1 MPGPHPPGDSV
12 YIHGTHPEEQ
22 HRLSRLNDLLN
33 AACLREL
40 APPPGARVLDV
51 GSGLGQFSRAIARVV
66 GLDGRV
72 VGVERDPAQLARAR
86 DFAATA
92 GETALVDFR
101 EGDATAPPL
110 RDDEWG
116 TFDLVHTRFVLEH
129 VRDPLA
135 VVRQMARAARPGGR
149 IVLADDDHEILRL
162 HPELPGFDEIWRAYY
177 NSYRAIGN
185 DPLIGRRLPQLLHE
199 AGLRPWRITWV
210 FFGAC
215 AGEAE
220 FPAFLDNLAGVVE
233 GATDAM
239 TRRGGISAAGI
250 AQILADFRAWG
261 RRPDAAIWYGLNWAE
276 GLKPAGSV

>member
-1 MPGPHPPGDSV
+1 MSRPRDSV

-51 GSGLGQFSRAIARVV
+51 GSGLGQFSRAIARAV
-66 GLDGRV
+66 GVDGRV

-86 DFAATA
+86 DFAAAA

-101 EGDATAPPL
+101 EGDAAALPL

-129 VRDPLA
+129 VRDPLV

-162 HPELPGFDEIWRAYY
+162 FPELPGFDPVWRAYY
-177 NSYRAIGN
+177 ETYRAIGN

-199 AGLRPWRITWV
+199 AGLRPLRINWV

-215 AGEAE
+215 AGEAD
-220 FPAFLDNLAGVVE
+220 FPAFLANLAGVVE
-233 GATDAM
+233 GAAEAM
-239 TRRGGISAAGI
+239 TRHGAVTAAEI
-250 AQILADFRAWG
+250 AQVMADFRAWG

-276 GLKPAGSV
+276 GLKPAD